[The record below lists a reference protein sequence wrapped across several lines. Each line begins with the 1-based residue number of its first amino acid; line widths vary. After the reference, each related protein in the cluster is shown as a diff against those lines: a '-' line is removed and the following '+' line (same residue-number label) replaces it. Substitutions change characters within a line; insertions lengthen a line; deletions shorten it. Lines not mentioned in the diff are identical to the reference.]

1 MLPTLFYIPIRD
13 TQARLSPG
21 SKRVICC
28 MALGTCNEEKYKRAM
43 TSSASWCVSLDI
55 RQVAP
60 LQVTLHPSLLSEA
73 FSFSLFIP
81 RVLTYLIDTGN
92 MHFSK
97 ALLASLACSF
107 AAGAPVSDVGYT
119 AIEKR
124 DFNLN
129 AFLAAI
135 VEIFPVNVPVNG
147 ICTALGIGETAL
159 AAAFGLKVNANRR
172 GCADVTVV
180 FARGTCDPG
189 NVGTLV
195 GPPFFGALEAA
206 IGSSKSVA
214 IQGVEYPAT
223 VDGYL
228 RADPAAGV
236 TM

>member
-1 MLPTLFYIPIRD
+1 MKDSIRGRQHPQLHGVYVWRYQTGCPPFQATLP
-13 TQARLSPG
+13 
-21 SKRVICC
+21 
-28 MALGTCNEEKYKRAM
+28 
-43 TSSASWCVSLDI
+43 
-55 RQVAP
+55 
-60 LQVTLHPSLLSEA
+60 PSLLSAA
-73 FSFSLFIP
+73 FSFSLLVP
-81 RVLTYLIDTGN
+81 RVSAYLIDIGT

-97 ALLASLACSF
+97 AVLAGLACSF
-107 AAGAPVSDVGYT
+107 AAAAPVSDVEYT

-124 DFNLN
+124 DLNLN

-159 AAAFGLKVNANRR
+159 AAAFGLKINANRR

-189 NVGTLV
+189 NVGALV
-195 GPPFFGALEAA
+195 GPPFFRALGAA